1 MFRRLVMASFIF
13 CSVAEGQTPVG
24 LLSRV
29 SGKVEIRRAQGK
41 ADTPALTADLL
52 GPGDR
57 VRTEGNSD
65 ATFLFCPELR
75 SAKIGANAE
84 IQFEATTLKVLKGSV
99 SEERRVPSCGFPPSI
114 VLALAGASQLQSG
127 MLRLRGSSL
136 VLRSPSHTSIA
147 TLRPRFRWDAVEH
160 ATAYDL
166 KLMDREERV
175 LWHQSLSS
183 TEVQYPA
190 EAPALVWSQKYWWR
204 VTAREDE
211 EIVTEAG
218 SYFQVLPEEKAEQV
232 RRAEVNLRRM
242 IEEIPADDGPRFLLI
257 FLYEEN
263 DMLDEAARVYGE
275 LTSRIGTHEW
285 IQSRLVEL
293 LSKLGW
299 NQLESGPS
307 R

>member
-1 MFRRLVMASFIF
+1 MFRRLVMAGFIF

-41 ADTPALTADLL
+41 ADTPALTADFLN
-52 GPGDR
+52 PGDR
-57 VRTEGNSD
+57 VRTEGNSE

-84 IQFEATTLKVLKGSV
+84 IQFEATTLKVLKGRL
-99 SEERRVPSCGFPPSI
+99 SEERRVPSCRLPPN
-114 VLALAGASQLQSG
+114 LALAGASQLQSG
-127 MLRLRGSSL
+127 MLRLRGSRL

-166 KLMDREERV
+166 KLMDREESV
-175 LWHQSLSS
+175 LWRQGLSS
-183 TEVQYPA
+183 TEVQYPT
-190 EAPALVWSQKYWWR
+190 EAPALVWGQKYWWR

-218 SYFQVLPEEKAEQV
+218 SYFQVLPQGQAEQV
-232 RRAEVNLRRM
+232 HSTEGNLRRM
-242 IEEIPADDGPRFLLI
+242 LEENPADNGPRFLLI

-275 LTSRIGTHEW
+275 LTARIGTHEW
-285 IQSRLVEL
+285 IQNRLAEL

-299 NQLESGPS
+299 DGP
-307 R
+307 